1 VSTLASSILVVR
13 QGRAL
18 GRAPRAGDA
27 TLGWIRRND
36 PLLAA
41 RILVHETGTG
51 ALPAVA
57 AGAGA
62 VVFWLPT
69 GLRDRFPVCYREA
82 SAIGELAA
90 RRGAVVVNPAAAL
103 SAAAPVTRAGVWA
116 GAGLRCAPP
125 RSYRNRTELEALL
138 RVQPAPLVVRPE
150 WTHTAQFAR
159 TRADAIGVALAGW
172 QCAGSVMPFVDT
184 RDAGHRD
191 DPESVWARL
200 HHRMRAYVCGDT
212 VLPAEVLFSES
223 PVVRPE
229 NSTFQ
234 RYAGWRSLLQL
245 MACARRVEREA
256 IAADRAF
263 ARAEPA
269 EAETLRHAVGVLG
282 LRFAAVDYSTDPD
295 GVPTLWSVDP
305 CPDLLGW
312 SSMGMPLLR
321 RTAPRLTR
329 FFECSAGFLRGLIP
343 DAIDRRR
350 TA

>member
-1 VSTLASSILVVR
+1 VSTLASSILIVR

-82 SAIGELAA
+82 SAIGELAG

-103 SAAAPVTRAGVWA
+103 SAAAPVTRA
-116 GAGLRCAPP
+116 
-125 RSYRNRTELEALL
+125 
-138 RVQPAPLVVRPE
+138 
-150 WTHTAQFAR
+150 
-159 TRADAIGVALAGW
+159 DAVGVALAGW
-172 QCAGSVMPFVDT
+172 QCAGSVMPFVDM
-184 RDAGHRD
+184 RDPGHRE

-200 HHRMRAYVCGDT
+200 HHRKRAYVCGDT

-234 RYAGWRSLLQL
+234 RYAGWRSLLQV

-256 IAADRAF
+256 IAADLAF

-282 LRFAAVDYSTDPD
+282 LRFAAVDYATDAD

-312 SSMGMPLLR
+312 SSTGMPLLR
-321 RTAPRLTR
+321 RTAPRLAR
-329 FFECSAGFLRGLIP
+329 FFECSAAFLRGLIP